1 MIEGR
6 GSSHTVLIEARQHVR
21 PALFL
26 FEIQVLFV
34 RVVILDSAAEMAQV
48 AAKESLERCGLLAN
62 RHGKRLGR
70 LVLGLATG
78 GTPVGVY
85 RQWIEHFR
93 AGDVSFQSVTTF
105 NLDEYVGLS
114 LSDPRSYHA
123 YMREHLF
130 DHIDIALENTHLPNG
145 CAEDL
150 NDAAANYEW
159 QIEEA
164 GGIDYQIL
172 GIGSDGHI
180 GFNEIGSSLASR
192 TRVKT
197 LTQRT
202 RSDNAR
208 YFDSIDQVPRM
219 AITMGIGTIMSAR
232 SILLIASGESK
243 ARAIRD
249 AIEGPVTSMV
259 PASVLQLHPDVTLM
273 IDEEAS
279 RLLVHS
285 DYYRESEA
293 NRIRLRGISEGV
305 MQGRDEARCREG
317 D

>member
-1 MIEGR
+1 V
-6 GSSHTVLIEARQHVR
+6 SSRLDGCLSENWVSL
-21 PALFL
+21 
-26 FEIQVLFV
+26 V
-34 RVVILDSAAEMAQV
+34 RVVILDSAAEMARV
-48 AAKESLERCGLLAN
+48 ASKESLERCGLLAN
-62 RHGKRLGR
+62 RHEKRLGR
-70 LVLGLATG
+70 VVLGLATG
-78 GTPVGVY
+78 GTPVGLY
-85 RQWIEHFR
+85 RQWIEYFR
-93 AGDVSFQSVTTF
+93 SGDISFQSVTTF
-105 NLDEYVGLS
+105 NLDEYVGLPT
-114 LSDPRSYHA
+114 SDPRSYHA

-130 DHIDIALENTHLPNG
+130 DHIDIALENTHLPDG
-145 CAEDL
+145 CADDL
-150 NDAAANYEW
+150 NEAAANYEW

-197 LTQRT
+197 LTRQT
-202 RSDNAR
+202 RIDNAR
-208 YFDSIDQVPRM
+208 YFDSLDQVPTM

-259 PASVLQLHPDVTLM
+259 PASVLQLHPDVTIM
-273 IDEEAS
+273 IDEDAS
-279 RLLVHS
+279 RLLAHC

-293 NRIRLRGISEGV
+293 NRIRLRGVSVGI
-305 MQGRDEARCREG
+305 MQNRDLM
-317 D
+317 

>member
-1 MIEGR
+1 M
-6 GSSHTVLIEARQHVR
+6 
-21 PALFL
+21 
-26 FEIQVLFV
+26 
-34 RVVILDSAAEMAQV
+34 RVVILDSAAEMSR
-48 AAKESLERCGLLAN
+48 AAGKESLERCGLLVN

-70 LVLGLATG
+70 VVLGLATG
-78 GTPVGVY
+78 GTPVGLY
-85 RQWIEHFR
+85 RQWIEYFR
-93 AGDVSFQSVTTF
+93 AGEISFQSVTTF

-114 LSDPRSYHA
+114 SSDPRSYHA
-123 YMREHLF
+123 YMQEHLF
-130 DHIDIALENTHLPNG
+130 DHIDIARENTHLPDG

-150 NDAAANYEW
+150 NEAAANYEW

-197 LTQRT
+197 LTRQT

-208 YFDSIDQVPRM
+208 YFDSMDKVPTM

-259 PASVLQLHPDVTLM
+259 PASVLQLHPDVTIM

-279 RLLVHS
+279 RMLAHC

-293 NRIRLRGISEGV
+293 NRVRLRSIS
-305 MQGRDEARCREG
+305 QGTIQSREFS
-317 D
+317 

>member
-1 MIEGR
+1 MGAVSCLTGLALTILSER
-6 GSSHTVLIEARQHVR
+6 GWTQSSSRDG
-21 PALFL
+21 FL
-26 FEIQVLFV
+26 SEKWVSFV

-48 AAKESLERCGLLAN
+48 ASKESLERCGLLAN

-70 LVLGLATG
+70 VVLGLATG
-78 GTPVGVY
+78 GTPVGLY
-85 RQWIEHFR
+85 RQWIEYFR
-93 AGDVSFQSVTTF
+93 SGDISFQSVTTF
-105 NLDEYVGLS
+105 NLDEYVGLPP
-114 LSDPRSYHA
+114 SDPRSYHA

-130 DHIDIALENTHLPNG
+130 DHIDIALENTHLPDG
-145 CAEDL
+145 GAEDL
-150 NDAAANYEW
+150 NEAAANYEW

-197 LTQRT
+197 LTRQT
-202 RSDNAR
+202 RIDNAR
-208 YFDSIDQVPRM
+208 YFDSLDQVPTM

-259 PASVLQLHPDVTLM
+259 PASVLQLHPDVTIM

-279 RLLVHS
+279 RLLSHC
-285 DYYRESEA
+285 DYYRDSEA
-293 NRIRLRGISEGV
+293 NRIRLRGVSVGI
-305 MQGRDEARCREG
+305 MQNRELM
-317 D
+317 

>member
-1 MIEGR
+1 
-6 GSSHTVLIEARQHVR
+6 
-21 PALFL
+21 
-26 FEIQVLFV
+26 V
-34 RVVILDSAAEMAQV
+34 RVVILDSAAEMTQV
-48 AAKESLERCGLLAN
+48 AAKESLERCGLLAR

-85 RQWIEHFR
+85 RQWIESFR

-105 NLDEYVGLS
+105 NLDEYVGLP

-130 DHIDIALENTHLPNG
+130 DHIDIAPENTHLPDG

-150 NDAAANYEW
+150 NEAASNYEW

-172 GIGSDGHI
+172 GIGTDGHI

-197 LTQRT
+197 LTERT

-208 YFDSIDQVPRM
+208 YFENLEHVPSM
-219 AITMGIGTIMSAR
+219 AITMGIGTIMAAR

-259 PASVLQLHPDVTLM
+259 PASVLQLHPDVTIM
-273 IDEEAS
+273 IDEQAS
-279 RLLVHS
+279 GLLAHS
-285 DYYRESEA
+285 DYYRQSEINRNRLQSISDVVA
-293 NRIRLRGISEGV
+293 NRRGV
-305 MQGRDEARCREG
+305 
-317 D
+317 

>member
-1 MIEGR
+1 M
-6 GSSHTVLIEARQHVR
+6 SSRLDGCLSEKWVSL
-21 PALFL
+21 
-26 FEIQVLFV
+26 V
-34 RVVILDSAAEMAQV
+34 RVVILDSAAEMARV
-48 AAKESLERCGLLAN
+48 ASKESLERCGLLAN
-62 RHGKRLGR
+62 RHEKRLGR
-70 LVLGLATG
+70 VVLGLATG
-78 GTPVGVY
+78 GTPVGLY
-85 RQWIEHFR
+85 RQWIEYFR
-93 AGDVSFQSVTTF
+93 SGDISFQSVTTF
-105 NLDEYVGLS
+105 NLDEYVGLPT
-114 LSDPRSYHA
+114 SDPRSYHA

-130 DHIDIALENTHLPNG
+130 DHIDIALENTHLPDG
-145 CAEDL
+145 CADDL
-150 NDAAANYEW
+150 NEAAANYEW

-197 LTQRT
+197 LTRQT
-202 RSDNAR
+202 RIDNAR
-208 YFDSIDQVPRM
+208 YFDSLDQVPTM

-259 PASVLQLHPDVTLM
+259 PASVLQLHPDVTIM
-273 IDEEAS
+273 IDEDAS
-279 RLLVHS
+279 RLLAHC

-293 NRIRLRGISEGV
+293 NRIRLRGVSVGI
-305 MQGRDEARCREG
+305 MQNRDLM
-317 D
+317 